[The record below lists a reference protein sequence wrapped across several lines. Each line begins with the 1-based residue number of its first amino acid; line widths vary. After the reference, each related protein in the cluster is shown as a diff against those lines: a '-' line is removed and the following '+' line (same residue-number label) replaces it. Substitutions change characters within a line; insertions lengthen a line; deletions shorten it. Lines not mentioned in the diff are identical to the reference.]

1 MSNAAYATVCATAF
15 TVPAD
20 PVALTLEAVTTAVD
34 SNNKNIAR
42 TQNKRCY

>member
-20 PVALTLEAVTTAVD
+20 PGAFTLEAGTTAVD
-34 SNNKNIAR
+34 SNNQNIAH
-42 TQNKRCY
+42 T